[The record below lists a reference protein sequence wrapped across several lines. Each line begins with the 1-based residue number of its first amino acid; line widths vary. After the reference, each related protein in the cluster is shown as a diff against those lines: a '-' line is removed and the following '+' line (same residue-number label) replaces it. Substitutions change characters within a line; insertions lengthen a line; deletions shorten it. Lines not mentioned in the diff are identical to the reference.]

1 MTLTRGGADGV
12 DHAQLLHARGD
23 SGHDLGEVLRGLG
36 GLHNEAYLA
45 LERQGVGV
53 GGTAHDQRI
62 SAGVAQNTL
71 NLGVTWLAYDH
82 HAVALAHQALGCHMD
97 LLHVRAGGV
106 DDVKATLASG
116 IDHLR
121 HHSVRANDYGARCG
135 VVQVLGQANACLS
148 KLAHHDGVMDER
160 TQGMDLSAL
169 PCLRRGG

>member
-1 MTLTRGGADGV
+1 
-12 DHAQLLHARGD
+12 
-23 SGHDLGEVLRGLG
+23 
-36 GLHNEAYLA
+36 
-45 LERQGVGV
+45 
-53 GGTAHDQRI
+53 
-62 SAGVAQNTL
+62 
-71 NLGVTWLAYDH
+71 
-82 HAVALAHQALGCHMD
+82 MD

-135 VVQVLGQANACLS
+135 VVQVLGQANACLC

-160 TQGMDLSAL
+160 TQGMDPSAL